1 MKKSVRENEIEWD
14 KISLGTDF
22 TILAEST
29 GKCKVVIDWR
39 RDSAPVCRMP
49 LIEP

>member
-22 TILAEST
+22 TILVMSHLA
-29 GKCKVVIDWR
+29 
-39 RDSAPVCRMP
+39 
-49 LIEP
+49 